1 LKTNLTPTEDH
12 QIKLSIEMEDE
23 AFQIVK
29 KRAARKIA
37 KQIKIPGFRPGKAPY
52 NIIKKNVGE
61 AVIREEAIELF
72 LEEAYSGIIDESDL
86 DPYGPGK
93 LDNISSSDPPSVDIL
108 IPLAPVVEL
117 GKHRDLRLPYEE
129 IAISE
134 EDVSEV
140 IDNILDQHAVI
151 EPVDRPAAEGD
162 MVYVL
167 ISGERRDSIPDEE
180 TELIEE
186 RRLPVVIE
194 SEDIDSTDEWPFPGF
209 SQELIGLTSGS
220 EISFDHSY
228 PEDSEIEDF
237 RGHEINFLVRVEEI
251 KGRSVPDLDDDF
263 AKSLGDYDDLDAL
276 QSKVKDELVDVR
288 TQEKNAEYEE
298 QILDEIIALSKIKFP
313 PQMLE
318 DRIDQYI
325 DDLKLRLQR
334 QGLDFE
340 TYLKSVEKD
349 EETIRE
355 EVRETQEER
364 LRKSLVLM
372 EISRV
377 EEISVSDEDVD
388 NRALQTFNEITR
400 SLTEEDAKKLIDSG
414 VIDSL
419 KSQIVGE
426 ELTVRTLER
435 LRTIAKGE
443 MVEEIVIQEESIEK
457 SNDIEIESAKT
468 EGDSADNLVDL
479 KEVSDMD
486 ENAPESPDSGDE
498 KTT

>member
-1 LKTNLTPTEDH
+1 
-12 QIKLSIEMEDE
+12 
-23 AFQIVK
+23 
-29 KRAARKIA
+29 
-37 KQIKIPGFRPGKAPY
+37 
-52 NIIKKNVGE
+52 
-61 AVIREEAIELF
+61 
-72 LEEAYSGIIDESDL
+72 
-86 DPYGPGK
+86 
-93 LDNISSSDPPSVDIL
+93 
-108 IPLAPVVEL
+108 
-117 GKHRDLRLPYEE
+117 
-129 IAISE
+129 
-134 EDVSEV
+134 
-140 IDNILDQHAVI
+140 
-151 EPVDRPAAEGD
+151 
-162 MVYVL
+162 
-167 ISGERRDSIPDEE
+167 
-180 TELIEE
+180 
-186 RRLPVVIE
+186 VVIE

-209 SQELIGLTSGS
+209 SRELIGLTSGS

-443 MVEEIVIQEESIEK
+443 MVEEIVIQEEIIEK